1 MTQAVPPR
9 REVPVEHTWDAY
21 SIYPSDEAWE
31 AAFRELDAGLE
42 GLSRFRG
49 KLDES
54 PALLADALHTSDTM
68 FNTLYKLYV
77 YASMFHEVDTA
88 DQEAAAKDSRVRG
101 LSARVYAALSFLGPE
116 LLMISGDTLK
126 QWLHQEPRLAHYG
139 HYFDQL
145 EKRRAHV
152 RSVEVE
158 ELLGQVSEPFQTATN
173 AHSVLVDADFT
184 FPSATN
190 SQGEAV
196 PITQG
201 TIFALL
207 TDPDREVRRTAFENY
222 ADVFLASKNA
232 IASTLAAGVQQNV
245 FTARA
250 RRYPSA
256 LDAALSAV
264 HIPTE
269 VFHNLIATF
278 RKNLPT
284 WHRYWEI
291 RRKAL
296 GYDRLHVYDC
306 KAPLTQAKPN
316 ISYTQ
321 AVDWICEGMEPLGD
335 AYVSVM
341 RKGCLEQRW
350 VDIYPNQNKRM
361 GAFSSGSQGT
371 HPFILMSYNDD
382 IYSLSTLAHE
392 LGHSMHSYYTWK
404 TQPPVYA
411 DYSIFVAEVASNFNQ
426 ALVREYLLRNNPDP
440 QFQIAV
446 IEEAMSNYHRYFLVM
461 PTLARFE
468 LEMHERTERGEAL
481 TAESLME
488 LMTEL
493 FKECYG
499 EKMAVDEPRVG
510 ITWAQFP
517 THLYSNFYVYQYATG
532 ISGAHALAAG
542 VAAGKPGAAE
552 NYLNFLKSGG
562 SMYPLDALRM
572 AGVDLSQPEPVDKA
586 FANLADLVERLATL
600 LNVA

>member
-1 MTQAVPPR
+1 MTQNVPPR
-9 REVPVEHTWDAY
+9 SEVPIEHTWDAY

-31 AAFRELDAGLE
+31 TAFRELDESLG

-49 KLDES
+49 KLQES
-54 PALLADALHTSDTM
+54 PAILAEALHTSETM
-68 FNTLYKLYV
+68 LNTLFKLYV

-88 DQEAAAKDSRVRG
+88 DQEAAAKNSRVMG
-101 LSARVYAALSFLGPE
+101 IYARVVAALSYAAPE
-116 LLMISGDTLK
+116 MLTLSGETLN
-126 QWLHQEPRLAHYG
+126 QWCQQEPRLAHYG

-145 EKRRAHV
+145 EKRRAHI
-152 RSVEVE
+152 RSTEVE
-158 ELLGQVSEPFQTATN
+158 ELLGQVSEPFSTATN

-184 FPSATN
+184 FKPATN
-190 SQGEAV
+190 SQGESV

-222 ADVFLASKNA
+222 ADAFLACKNS

-256 LDAALSAV
+256 LEAALTSE

-296 GYDRLHVYDC
+296 GYDTLHIYDC
-306 KAPLTQAKPN
+306 KAPLTQAKPE
-316 ISYTQ
+316 ISYAQ
-321 AVDWICEGMEPLGD
+321 AVDWICEGMEPLGEE
-335 AYVSVM
+335 YVSIM

-392 LGHSMHSYYTWK
+392 LGHSMHSYYSWK
-404 TQPPVYA
+404 TQPPVYS
-411 DYSIFVAEVASNFNQ
+411 DYSIFVAEVASNFDQ
-426 ALVREYLLRNNPDP
+426 ALVREYLLKNNPDP

-446 IEEAMSNYHRYFLVM
+446 IEEAMSNYHRYFFVM

-468 LEMHERTERGEAL
+468 LEIHERTERGEAL

-493 FKECYG
+493 FAEGYG
-499 EKMAVDEPRVG
+499 DKVVVDAPRVG

-532 ISGAHALAAG
+532 ISGAHALAEG
-542 VAAGKPGAAE
+542 VAAGRPGAAE
-552 NYLNFLKSGG
+552 NYLNFLKAGS

-572 AGVDLSQPEPVDKA
+572 AGVDLSQPEPVNKA
-586 FANLADLVERLATL
+586 FANLSEIVERLAVL
-600 LNVA
+600 LEVE